1 MEDALGLEP
10 SFERSAGSTPVPGT
24 KITEARGLVVEKNT
38 LKKVWFKEKNAYHC
52 YVCKHPYTRDDII
65 HEGVKY
71 EVWITL
77 ETYTLPW

>member
-1 MEDALGLEP
+1 
-10 SFERSAGSTPVPGT
+10 
-24 KITEARGLVVEKNT
+24 VEKNT